1 MRGLLSSIPFVS
13 YSTGIFIVY
22 VLGATLPWQTV
33 AWLATILPVLSLVSF
48 TLMPES
54 PVWLVRN
61 NRVQEASESLN
72 WLRGTY
78 DGGVKVRMCI
88 STNVASYSD
97 VSLSK
102 AVVTNVPADA
112 GWLCDRSA
120 QLRDIIKRTT
130 YKK

>member
-1 MRGLLSSIPFVS
+1 
-13 YSTGIFIVY
+13 
-22 VLGATLPWQTV
+22 
-33 AWLATILPVLSLVSF
+33 
-48 TLMPES
+48 
-54 PVWLVRN
+54 
-61 NRVQEASESLN
+61 
-72 WLRGTY
+72 
-78 DGGVKVRMCI
+78 MCI